1 MDYMQKAY
9 ENITNIAPDDLTK
22 MLTELGYKTA
32 LPTYKIVDLIKNPD
46 ELANMPYKI
55 VKMLALTKCETPVIP
70 VRYYKAMQN
79 GEQVIYKASQNIGS
93 MYCDALL
100 HKYAKAFDLQII
112 IDPVEQKRLD
122 NALTV
127 MFDRVYDF
135 IHDHYVYIIYNKSN
149 KRQIFNKFM
158 AFDPTGVHI
167 QIGRDINE
175 VFDNLIN
182 RKMINITRSTSSRL
196 LNAMQDN
203 DFKDIAF
210 GFTIKYP
217 ATITEFED
225 EALLRQ
231 ERDTITPAPHNLDA
245 YMEKYYG
252 AKLI

>member
-22 MLTELGYKTA
+22 MLTELDYKTT

-46 ELANMPYKI
+46 ELANMPYKT
-55 VKMLALTKCETPVIP
+55 VKMLALVKTETPVIP
-70 VRYYKAMQN
+70 VRYYKTMQN
-79 GEQVIYKASQNIGS
+79 GEQVIYKASQNIDS
-93 MYCDALL
+93 IYCDALL

-112 IDPVEQKRLD
+112 IDPAEQKRLD

-127 MFDRVYDF
+127 MFDRFYDF
-135 IHDHYVYIIYNKSN
+135 IHDQYVYIVYNKSN

-167 QIGRDINE
+167 QIGRDIDK

-182 RKMINITRSTSSRL
+182 RKMINITRSYSSRL
-196 LNAMQDN
+196 LNAMQDS
-203 DFKDIAF
+203 DFEDIAF
-210 GFTIKYP
+210 GFTIKHE
-217 ATITEFED
+217 AQITEFED

-231 ERDTITPAPHNLDA
+231 ERDTITNSEHNLDK
-245 YMEKYYG
+245 YMENRYG
-252 AKLI
+252 AKLL

>member
-9 ENITNIAPDDLTK
+9 ENITNIASDDLIK
-22 MLTELGYKTA
+22 LLNELGYKDTIT
-32 LPTYKIVDLIKNPD
+32 TYKIADLINNPE
-46 ELANMPYKI
+46 ELANIPYKT
-55 VKMLALTKCETPVIP
+55 VKMLALVKTETPVIP
-70 VRYYKAMQN
+70 VRYYKTVQN
-79 GEQVIYKASQNIGS
+79 GEQIIYKASQNIDS

-100 HKYAKAFDLQII
+100 HKYAKQFDLQII
-112 IDPVEQKRLD
+112 IDPNEQKRLD
-122 NALTV
+122 NTLTT
-127 MFDRVYDF
+127 MFDRFYDF
-135 IHDHYVYIIYNKSN
+135 IHNHYVYIVYNKSD
-149 KRQIFNKFM
+149 KHQIFNKFM
-158 AFDPTGVHI
+158 AFEPTSVHI

-196 LNAMQDN
+196 LNAMQDS
-203 DFKDIAF
+203 DFEDIAF

-231 ERDTITPAPHNLDA
+231 ERDTITTAPHNLDV